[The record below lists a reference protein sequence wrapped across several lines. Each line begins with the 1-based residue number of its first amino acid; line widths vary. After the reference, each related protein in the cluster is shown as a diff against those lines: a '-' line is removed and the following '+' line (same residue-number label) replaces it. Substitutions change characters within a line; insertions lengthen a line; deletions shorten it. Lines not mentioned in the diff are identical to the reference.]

1 MTKKDHFFEKKS
13 QNKNFFIFYRV
24 LRSNEHNNRFNECF
38 RKNSPKIKVQDGLGF
53 TEGKIK
59 KVS

>member
-1 MTKKDHFFEKKS
+1 MTKKYHFFEKKS
-13 QNKNFFIFYRV
+13 QNKKFFIFYRV
-24 LRSNEHNNRFNECF
+24 LRSNEHNNRFNQSF
-38 RKNSPKIKVQDGLGF
+38 RKKFPKIKLQDGLDF